1 MPPIS
6 IMLKPAS
13 SLCNM
18 RCKYCFYHS
27 LAENRTVPAHDIM
40 TEATLT
46 DILQKAFAFANG
58 ASVMISFQGGEPLL
72 AGKDFF
78 KRVHYLIVTL
88 NLKKSP
94 VFLGLQT
101 NGTLIDEE
109 WCEIFRRGHY
119 LIGLSLDGD
128 AAANSLRID
137 ANGNPTFQKVYASA
151 KLMQKSKVNFNI
163 LVVLTKQI
171 SERITTIYTF
181 FRKNNFKHLQ
191 FIPCLRPLTLDEN
204 GKAVNAPS
212 YGCGGEANPA
222 DNKITEADKTA
233 TTDKITT
240 NDLSQADGSAKNEI
254 SNGVNG
260 ALSSNANADCAT
272 ENVAEVEA
280 QDTEEEV
287 DFYLNT
293 KDYENFLIKCF
304 TLYTKDYI
312 DGRYTSIRMFDN
324 FVKLANSQRAEQCG
338 MNGHCCHQF
347 VIESNGETYPCD
359 FYCLDAYSLG
369 NILELDF
376 TAMSK
381 NPIAVKF
388 IEESLEIDEKCKNCT
403 YYRLCRNGCK
413 RERIDIDKCDA
424 FKAFFPYALP
434 HLKKMS

>member
-128 AAANSLRID
+128 ATANSLRVD
-137 ANGNPTFQKVYASA
+137 KDGNPTFQKVYAAA

-212 YGCGGEANPA
+212 YGCGGEANP
-222 DNKITEADKTA
+222 T
-233 TTDKITT
+233 
-240 NDLSQADGSAKNEI
+240 
-254 SNGVNG
+254 
-260 ALSSNANADCAT
+260 
-272 ENVAEVEA
+272 
-280 QDTEEEV
+280 
-287 DFYLNT
+287 
-293 KDYENFLIKCF
+293 
-304 TLYTKDYI
+304 
-312 DGRYTSIRMFDN
+312 
-324 FVKLANSQRAEQCG
+324 
-338 MNGHCCHQF
+338 
-347 VIESNGETYPCD
+347 
-359 FYCLDAYSLG
+359 
-369 NILELDF
+369 
-376 TAMSK
+376 
-381 NPIAVKF
+381 
-388 IEESLEIDEKCKNCT
+388 
-403 YYRLCRNGCK
+403 
-413 RERIDIDKCDA
+413 
-424 FKAFFPYALP
+424 
-434 HLKKMS
+434 